1 MANIPA
7 PRGYFPPQTNLRV
20 ATPIVGQT
28 GLPLNTNVQQPNPFF
43 DMKPYQEF
51 FGDPTRDLLASTRAA
66 IASRTTQPLA
76 TPTSIAM
83 PSAPLARSRVLQGQ
97 QGGVP
102 LPQPRPEGM
111 PPSGLDQLRAAQ
123 LRMPAR
129 GTPAD
134 AGLRAAAATGLQL
147 SGYQDRPITMG
158 QGLGAMLGAYTESE
172 QAAADRQAAAQ
183 QQAISNQLA
192 MMQLY
197 QKAMPEPSKARQA
210 AIDIGLDPDSP
221 EGQQWMS
228 EYLMKSSGVNIT
240 QQAPVIETEFDKQ
253 MGKLSVDKFVK
264 MDTGIS
270 QLEFEIAPRLQI
282 IENLLESGQVTT
294 GAGTEFFQDVRRIAD
309 AIGMLP
315 SDQQTKLS
323 QTELLAKNI
332 AYLVPRFRVEGSG
345 STSEGEIALFQKA
358 IPSMEGTTQGN
369 LMLTKGMRQL
379 IEWQRKKTD
388 AYGAYISSPETKGDM
403 SGFEEHW
410 NSQDI
415 RPFYTLEGKT
425 PEEASEMLNGL
436 FEQGKI
442 KKGDIFYDPFAQ
454 DSQGNVVGG
463 YQIYG

>member
-1 MANIPA
+1 MANGYQFPYGFQQGNILAQPMPPA
-7 PRGYFPPQTNLRV
+7 TSFFQ
-20 ATPIVGQT
+20 AA
-28 GLPLNTNVQQPNPFF
+28 QQGKFGVP
-43 DMKPYQEF
+43 KPYEPASSMLS
-51 FGDPTRDLLASTRAA
+51 PTMAA
-66 IASRTTQPLA
+66 IAARTTQPLQ
-76 TPTSIAM
+76 TPTSVAT
-83 PSAPLARSRVLQGQ
+83 PAP
-97 QGGVP
+97 VP
-102 LPQPRPEGM
+102 VPQPRPVGM
-111 PPSGLDQLRAAQ
+111 PQVAPKIPSGLDQLRAAQ
-123 LRMPAR
+123 LRMPER
-129 GTPAD
+129 GTPQA
-134 AGLRAAAATGLQL
+134 AGLAAAGRQL
-147 SGYQDRPITMG
+147 LAAGGWQDRPVTLG
-158 QGLGAMLGAYTESE
+158 QTLASGLQAYTEAE
-172 QAAADRQAAAQ
+172 QAAKDRQAAAQ
-183 QQAISNQLA
+183 QQALSNQLA

-253 MGKLSVDKFVK
+253 MGKLSVDKFVE
-264 MDTGIS
+264 MDKGIS

-282 IENLLESGQVTT
+282 IENLLASGQVTT

-379 IEWQRKKTD
+379 IEWQREKTD

-403 SGFEEHW
+403 SGFEEYW

-415 RPFYTLEGKT
+415 RPFYTLEGET

-436 FEQGKI
+436 FKQGKI